1 MMTSLCK
8 DFLSI
13 IVILTILL
21 SASLTF
27 SATGTYYY
35 LHVASFK
42 TEQKANQSVKKFQ
55 RHGLNAVVNKENV
68 PKKGVWY
75 RIYIGPFS
83 SQQEAKLKA
92 SELKNEGIID
102 YAAVKKKDSMITG
115 TVAVGVPIVAEK
127 STVAVQQPQQAVKI
141 SKPPPP
147 TQQKTISKAARPSI
161 QTKAAKEPIAP
172 TASKKKIRKAK
183 KKPSKP
189 VAKKGKG
196 RNVPGGS
203 VTLGYKHTYTEV
215 NTELTERLKIET
227 NGGTTI
233 TLVPIDDMKNDF
245 PITMHQDTLYL
256 KLGLTDYFEVFAEG
270 GIAYDKLSNP
280 RYVVGG
286 GLRLNL
292 FQTTDYSMIP
302 GFYAALQGEYLTGEF
317 EEEFTSIAGNK
328 FESETEW
335 QELSAG
341 LEIGINRPRYTVY
354 IGGNYFKYSEDTDRR
369 QLENLPLGTT
379 SLVLQDELEQENE
392 SGVFGGFTVYLTTAL
407 SLNIEGRVID
417 QESISGALEYR
428 F

>member
-1 MMTSLCK
+1 MTSLFK

-13 IVILTILL
+13 TVILTLLL
-21 SASLTF
+21 STSLSF
-27 SATGTYYY
+27 SATGPYYY
-35 LHVASFK
+35 LHVASFQ
-42 TEQKANQSVKKFQ
+42 TEKKAIQSVKNFQ
-55 RHGLNAVVNKENV
+55 RYGLSTVVNKEYV
-68 PKKGVWY
+68 PKKGAWY

-92 SELKNEGIID
+92 AELKNEGIID

-115 TVAVGVPIVAEK
+115 TVAAGVPIVTEK
-127 STVAVQQPQQAVKI
+127 STVAVQQPPPAVKI

-161 QTKAAKEPIAP
+161 QKKAAKEPIAP
-172 TASKKKIRKAK
+172 AAPKKKTRKVK
-183 KKPSKP
+183 RKPPKP
-189 VAKKGKG
+189 VIKEGKG

-203 VTLGYKHTYTEV
+203 VAVGYKHTYTEI

-233 TLVPIDDMKNDF
+233 TPVPIEDIKNDF
-245 PITMHQDTLYL
+245 PLTMHRDTLYL
-256 KLGLTDYFEVFAEG
+256 RLGLTDYFEVFAEG
-270 GIAYDKLSNP
+270 GIAYDELSNS
-280 RYVVGG
+280 RYLVGG

-292 FQTTDYSMIP
+292 FQTADYSMIP
-302 GFYAALQGEYLTGEF
+302 GLYAALHGEYLTGEF
-317 EEEFTSIAGNK
+317 EEEFDSIAGNK

-341 LEIGINRPRYTVY
+341 LEIGIHRPRFTAY
-354 IGGNYFKYSEDTDRR
+354 IGGNYFQYSEDTDRR

-392 SGVFGGFTVYLTTAL
+392 FGVFGGITVNLTTAL